1 MTTLSV
7 ILIAAVFFLIGAA
20 VGHLF
25 SKKVDSGDKSVR
37 NLEQKLAASEKE
49 LKRYQQEVTEH
60 FITASH
66 LTSNIAQSYRQI
78 HEHLASKA
86 MRLASPDVARQILK
100 SGGSDFGLLDS
111 NGNPLID
118 LSDVEVPR
126 DYAPSVPGGILS
138 ENYGLTEA
146 EQNKAENLTENITQ
160 SRAGNRVEGNAEND
174 AVPDFLDTIDDD
186 EKDPT
191 QSVA

>member
-25 SKKVDSGDKSVR
+25 SRKVDSGDKSVR

-138 ENYGLTEA
+138 ENYGLTEV
-146 EQNKAENLTENITQ
+146 EQHKMDSKVDSKAQ
-160 SRAGNRVEGNAEND
+160 SEADND
-174 AVPDFLDTIDDD
+174 AAPGMLDITDED

>member
-1 MTTLSV
+1 LTTLSV

-66 LTSNIAQSYRQI
+66 LTSNIGQSYRQI

-86 MRLASPDVARQILK
+86 MRLASSDVARQILK

-138 ENYGLTEA
+138 ENYGLIEA

-174 AVPDFLDTIDDD
+174 ASPDFLDNIDGD

>member
-1 MTTLSV
+1 
-7 ILIAAVFFLIGAA
+7 
-20 VGHLF
+20 
-25 SKKVDSGDKSVR
+25 
-37 NLEQKLAASEKE
+37 
-49 LKRYQQEVTEH
+49 
-60 FITASH
+60 
-66 LTSNIAQSYRQI
+66 
-78 HEHLASKA
+78 

-138 ENYGLTEA
+138 EDYGLTEA
-146 EQNKAENLTENITQ
+146 EQHKTDNVAESKAEND
-160 SRAGNRVEGNAEND
+160 GG
-174 AVPDFLDTIDDD
+174 LDMHDDSDED

>member
-174 AVPDFLDTIDDD
+174 AFPDFLDNIDGD